1 MICIGLRRAYD
12 EHIVNVIQALKGK
25 GTNMEIEMKYGIGD
39 KETAANIWDDEYL
52 LSIEESDTREKVLMR
67 ASYFDTEDFVLSKND
82 IALRVRME
90 GTRIVA
96 TLKWKGKNE
105 GGLHIRE
112 EINVPVNDEAFF
124 SVPDPQIFKE
134 SEIGQEVIA
143 LIGFKKL
150 HSIME
155 TNFLRSRFRID
166 NGSGIMEVSLDNGE
180 IITTK
185 GVAPI
190 CEIEIE
196 LFSGEQEALES
207 VTKTIAEKYGLL
219 PESKSKYARG
229 LALLGFER

>member
-1 MICIGLRRAYD
+1 MDYRAL
-12 EHIVNVIQALKGK
+12 ESK

-39 KETAANIWDDEYL
+39 KETAASIWDDEYL
-52 LSIEESDTREKVLMR
+52 LSIEESDTREKILMK
-67 ASYFDTEDFVLSKND
+67 AAYFDTEDFVLSKND

-96 TLKWKGKNE
+96 TLKWRGKNE

-112 EINVPVNDEAFF
+112 EVNVPVDDEACFIM
-124 SVPDPQIFKE
+124 PDPQIFKE

-155 TNFLRSRFRID
+155 TNFVRSRFRID
-166 NGSGIMEVSLDNGE
+166 NGNGIMEVSLDNGQ
-180 IITTK
+180 IITDK
-185 GVAPI
+185 GTDPI

-196 LFSGEQEALES
+196 LFSGEQGALEA
-207 VTKTIAEKYGLL
+207 VTKIIAEKYGLE
-219 PESKSKYARG
+219 PETRSKYARG
-229 LALLGFER
+229 LALLGFDR

>member
-1 MICIGLRRAYD
+1 MTNLYLLDYI
-12 EHIVNVIQALKGK
+12 ALESK
-25 GTNMEIEMKYGIGD
+25 GTNMEIEMKYGIND
-39 KETAANIWDDEYL
+39 KEIAANIWDDEYL
-52 LSIEESDTREKVLMR
+52 LSIEESDTREKILMK
-67 ASYFDTEDFVLSKND
+67 AAYFDTEDFILSKND

-112 EINVPVNDEAFF
+112 EINVPVNDEACFIM
-124 SVPDPQIFKE
+124 PDPQIFKE

-166 NGSGIMEVSLDNGE
+166 SGNGIMEVSIDNGD
-180 IITTK
+180 IIADK
-185 GVAPI
+185 GTAPI
-190 CEIEIE
+190 CELEIE
-196 LFSGEQEALES
+196 LFSGEQEALKV
-207 VTKTIAEKYGLL
+207 VTEKIALKYGL
-219 PESKSKYARG
+219 EAETRSKYARG